1 MTKKQAFKSMDIN
14 GDGTLTKEELAEGL
28 KKLGFHI
35 TDVGRILSVF
45 DRDVSEGVDET

>member
-1 MTKKQAFKSMDIN
+1 MTNKQAFKAMDIN
-14 GDGTLTKEELAEGL
+14 GDGTLTKDELSEGL

-45 DRDVSEGVDET
+45 DRDVS